1 MTDPH
6 SPHPFH
12 RFAHLLALTA
22 NGAAFLWI
30 PLLVWH
36 QRESQQ
42 SDLPQLQDQ
51 PPDQWSRIPSSPGNK
66 LRVPTA
72 AAFRNLGL
80 GRHLT
85 PSTASRARSNESPA
99 GLLAIAPRRETPA
112 FSREAKFGREGDDPF
127 AGLLPS
133 LRGANALGGELTL
146 ADLKAKPMPVSAIA
160 ERNQWKRS
168 GDPLAPLPRHWRK
181 EMRGALPAEARQVEA
196 QVVRLP
202 APHLTRPEEVPMA
215 IHDNGDAWT
224 LVEPQSAPSRAL
236 VERWASRQ
244 SVPADGSARAV
255 VVTLEPIDPTPPP
268 PPPLSAERDPGSP
281 PRRTTPPPPPPPL
294 DLSALEQEGLP

>member
-1 MTDPH
+1 MTDPR

-42 SDLPQLQDQ
+42 SDLPQLQDE
-51 PPDQWSRIPSSPGNK
+51 PPDQWSRIPSSPGNEP
-66 LRVPTA
+66 RVPPA
-72 AAFRNLGL
+72 GAFRNLGL
-80 GRHLT
+80 GRQLS
-85 PSTASRARSNESPA
+85 PSATSHPRGKASP
-99 GLLAIAPRRETPA
+99 GGQLAVAPTRETPA
-112 FSREAKFGREGDDPF
+112 FSRQAKFGREGDDPF

-133 LRGANALGGELTL
+133 LRGAEALGGELTL
-146 ADLKAKPMPVSAIA
+146 DDLKAKPMPVAALA
-160 ERNQWKRS
+160 ERHRWKRS
-168 GDPLAPLPRHWRK
+168 GDPLAPLPRHWRG
-181 EMRGALPAEARQVEA
+181 EMRRALPAEAGQVEA

-202 APHLTRPEEVPMA
+202 APHLTQPEEVPLA

-236 VERWASRQ
+236 VDQWASRQ

-255 VVTLEPIDPTPPP
+255 VVTLEPIDPTPP
-268 PPPLSAERDPGSP
+268 LSAERDTSST
-281 PRRTTPPPPPPPL
+281 PRRSTPPPPL
-294 DLSALEQEGLP
+294 DLSNLEQEGLP

>member
-1 MTDPH
+1 MTDPR
-6 SPHPFH
+6 SPHSFR

-51 PPDQWSRIPSSPGNK
+51 PPDQWSRIPSSPGNEP
-66 LRVPTA
+66 RVPTA
-72 AAFRNLGL
+72 AAFRNVGL

-99 GLLAIAPRRETPA
+99 GLLAIAPRRETTM
-112 FSREAKFGREGDDPF
+112 FSSKGDDPF

-133 LRGANALGGELTL
+133 LRGAEALGGELTL
-146 ADLKAKPMPVSAIA
+146 ADLKAKPMPVAALA
-160 ERNQWKRS
+160 ERNRWKRS

-202 APHLTRPEEVPMA
+202 APHLTRPEEVPLA

-224 LVEPQSAPSRAL
+224 LVEPQSVPSRVL

-244 SVPADGSARAV
+244 SAPSEGSARAV

-268 PPPLSAERDPGSP
+268 PPPPLSPERGSGNP
-281 PRRTTPPPPPPPL
+281 PRRSIPPPPPPL
-294 DLSALEQEGLP
+294 DLSTTFEPEGLP